1 MKNCMNK
8 KSFGTKATALILTA
22 VLATSMALPAFA
34 NDHQDRRYSFIFSRD
49 EDKTEFL
56 AKEDATPV
64 YLKCHSASAPWHAHV
79 LGGNRNAMA
88 YEVGYSHNVT
98 TGTTVFIP
106 ITDYKSEW
114 AYGIR
119 GEYTVRDSAAWGYW
133 SPDSV

>member
-1 MKNCMNK
+1 MKKRMNE
-8 KSFGTKATALILTA
+8 KSFCAKVTALVLTT
-22 VLATSMALPAFA
+22 VLATSMASTVFA

-79 LGGNRNAMA
+79 LGGNRDAMA

-98 TGTTVFIP
+98 TGTTAFIP
-106 ITDYKSEW
+106 ITSYNSAW
-114 AYGIR
+114 VYGIR